1 MGSAS
6 SQFASNTVT
15 STLLSGY
22 NYNLLYGLPSDNFKN
37 PKVTAQR
44 PFRVKGTCVCL
55 NADGTPNKEAF
66 IYNGNCYKC
75 SSKRDVFY
83 GRGELTANKWSAEL
97 PNQVP
102 VTTLGSTTYMSIDD
116 AKQACES
123 TTSCG
128 AVLQGFDTSSG
139 HATYTLAS
147 SIQAAAS
154 GTTTGKPGWV
164 LTRGSS
170 SITFTGNISGTTL
183 TIIGTPPTFP
193 NVISSDSPLLI
204 TGIGVQDGT
213 RIVGRSGT
221 SNYTVDRTQS
231 VATTTFTV
239 TQISRIDTGGITTR
253 GAYPTTS
260 PIPRAFADDYVSPVP
275 LSKPAVTSVTESST
289 GDLLSNAINYLA
301 NIISISTAMDNVS
314 QDLENPNAYYRMDG
328 TNRKLLGTP
337 APSDVGI
344 CVGPCDSQ
352 HPLHDDIQLLYNGFY
367 SESDVQK
374 GLYTL
379 RGTTCYDA
387 TKTIIDQPSIPAT
400 YIPQVG
406 DDCDNS
412 AASGYGGS
420 QTNMPIFSKT
430 TSGSSSYC
438 QAECPY
444 GSTDDGNGRCIKP
457 TIKRPFVQPSYSS
470 CPAGYK
476 KVDSL
481 CVAPCDPGF
490 ELDGEYCVPTNTVGL
505 VALSNTGS
513 SGIKCTAQPYAA
525 TVSALAGSSTASGS
539 RTATKWLCD
548 TPEDVSALLAGPSTS
563 GSFSTYTT
571 SNDIVCVA
579 DDPTT
584 GMYFCQS
591 IQEAKANA
599 YNDTNT
605 DYYNTCDNLVKAYYD
620 LSNNLTILAQANS
633 NAQITNRQ
641 LQNITASLQGAIN
654 AMCPS
659 GTSSSTCNLLLS
671 QMSQLQTS
679 ISTGGSRI
687 SSTLNPIALAIESRA
702 QLVAQMNSFQCYY

>member
-1 MGSAS
+1 MGGAS

-15 STLLSGY
+15 STLLSAY
-22 NYNLLYGLPSDNFKN
+22 NYNLLYGLPADNFKN

-83 GRGELTANKWSAEL
+83 GRGELTTNRWSAEL

-102 VTTLGSTTYMSIDD
+102 VTTLGSTTYMTIDD

-123 TTSCG
+123 TTSCA
-128 AVLQGFDTSSG
+128 AVLQGFETSSG
-139 HATYTLAS
+139 YATYTLAS
-147 SIQAAAS
+147 SIQAAGS
-154 GTTTGKPGWV
+154 GTTGKPGWV
-164 LTRGSS
+164 LTRGSAS
-170 SITFTGNISGTTL
+170 NTFTGNITGTTL
-183 TIIGTPPTFP
+183 TITGAAPPFP
-193 NVISSDSPLLI
+193 TVISTDSPILL
-204 TGIGVQDGT
+204 TGIGVADGT
-213 RIVGRSGT
+213 RIVGRSGS
-221 SNYTVDRTQS
+221 SNYTVNITQS
-231 VATTTFTV
+231 VATTTMTV
-239 TQISRIDTGGITTR
+239 TQMTRIDTGGITTR
-253 GAYPTTS
+253 GSFPSSS
-260 PIPRAFADDYVSPVP
+260 PIPRAFADDYVSPDP
-275 LSKPAVTSVTESST
+275 LSKPSNTLEGPA
-289 GDLLSNAINYLA
+289 DNLLSNAISYIS
-301 NIISISTAMDNVS
+301 NIISISSAMDNMS
-314 QDLENPNAYYRMDG
+314 QDLENQNAYYRVDG

-337 APSDVGI
+337 APKDVGI

-352 HPLHDDIQLLYNGFY
+352 HPLYDDIQLLYNGFH
-367 SESDVQK
+367 SESGVQK

-400 YIPQVG
+400 YVPQVG

-420 QTNMPIFSKT
+420 QANIEIFSKT

-513 SGIKCTAQPYAA
+513 SGIKCTAQPYTA
-525 TVSALAGSSTASGS
+525 TVTTLAGSSTASGS
-539 RTATKWLCD
+539 RRATKWLCD

-571 SNDIVCVA
+571 PNDIVCVA

-591 IQEAKANA
+591 IEEAKANA
-599 YNDTNT
+599 YNDTST

-641 LQNITASLQGAIN
+641 LQNITLSLQGAIN